1 MRTELLPALLPYV
14 CQLPTCKMGTGAFQ
28 KCLTTAA
35 AAAVAAAG
43 VCQVS
48 TCKMGTGAFQECPT
62 EAIYSPITKG
72 AYTVTAAEK
81 VGRQYA
87 GCKTHESQQSCTYS
101 QSVLA

>member
-1 MRTELLPALLPYV
+1 M
-14 CQLPTCKMGTGAFQ
+14 
-28 KCLTTAA
+28 CLTTAA

-62 EAIYSPITKG
+62 EAIYRPITKG

-87 GCKTHESQQSCTYS
+87 DLQGVKDMSCNS
-101 QSVLA
+101 HVHILKVS